1 MKKVFVFVAV
11 LLAALIVFAEISEDV
26 QDQQACGYAR
36 RAGSAEVWQK
46 YLEKFPNGICSFEAE
61 NEIANLRNRATKQK
75 FKETESDSVVEE
87 NNDQVRYYRPYKG
100 FGITLLI
107 LGGIALTEVMPIMI
121 YYTKQHDDYTYINY
135 YGREKTD
142 EDEYKQYKKFRDAS
156 ISMGVIGG
164 AFVLGGI
171 IFTAT
176 KRPVPNQNQKIELS
190 NLSVS
195 PTKGGM
201 FTSVG
206 FRF

>member
-1 MKKVFVFVAV
+1 MKKFFVFVAV
-11 LLAALIVFAEISEDV
+11 LLAAVSVFAEVSGDV
-26 QDQQACGYAR
+26 QDQQACEYAR
-36 RAGSAEVWQK
+36 RVESLEVWQN
-46 YLEKFPNGICSFEAE
+46 YLEKFPNGICIFEAE
-61 NEIANLRNRATKQK
+61 NEIVNLKNGTPKQK
-75 FKETESDSVVEE
+75 SEKSVSPSVVVV
-87 NNDQVRYYRPYKG
+87 NNEPVRYYRPYKG

-107 LGGIALTEVMPIMI
+107 LGGIALTEVMPITA
-121 YYTKQHDDYTYINY
+121 YFAAAYSDPDDYDY
-135 YGREKTD
+135 D
-142 EDEYKQYKKFRDAS
+142 ESKYKDLKNAS
-156 ISMGVIGG
+156 IAMGVIGG

-190 NLSVS
+190 NLSVA

>member
-1 MKKVFVFVAV
+1 MKKVFVFAAV
-11 LLAALIVFAEISEDV
+11 LLAAIALFAETSGDV

-61 NEIANLRNRATKQK
+61 NEIANLKNRAPKQK
-75 FKETESDSVVEE
+75 FKKTESYSIVEE
-87 NNDQVRYYRPYKG
+87 DSEQVRYYRPYKG

-107 LGGIALTEVMPIMI
+107 LGGIALTEVMPITA
-121 YYTKQHDDYTYINY
+121 YFAAVYSDPDDDDY
-135 YGREKTD
+135 D
-142 EDEYKQYKKFRDAS
+142 ESKYKDLKNAS
-156 ISMGVIGG
+156 IAMGVIGG
-164 AFVLGGI
+164 AFILGGI

-190 NLSVS
+190 NLSVA

>member
-1 MKKVFVFVAV
+1 MKKVLIFVAV
-11 LLAALIVFAEISEDV
+11 LFAAVSVFAEFSGDV

-61 NEIANLRNRATKQK
+61 NEIANLINGATKQK
-75 FKETESDSVVEE
+75 SKKSDSQSVVEE
-87 NNDQVRYYRPYKG
+87 DSEQVRYYRPYKG

-107 LGGIALTEVMPIMI
+107 LGGIALTEVMPITA
-121 YYTKQHDDYTYINY
+121 YFAAAYSDPDDDDY
-135 YGREKTD
+135 D
-142 EDEYKQYKKFRDAS
+142 ESKYKDLKNAS
-156 ISMGVIGG
+156 IAMGVIGG
-164 AFVLGGI
+164 AFILGGI

-190 NLSVS
+190 NLSVA
-195 PTKGGM
+195 PKKGGM

>member
-11 LLAALIVFAEISEDV
+11 LFAALTLFAEASGDV

-36 RAGSAEVWQK
+36 KADSKEVWQK

-61 NEIANLRNRATKQK
+61 NEIANLKNRAPKQK

-87 NNDQVRYYRPYKG
+87 NSEQVRYYRPYKG

-107 LGGIALTEVMPIMI
+107 LGGIALTEVMPITA
-121 YYTKQHDDYTYINY
+121 YFAAAYSDPDDDDY
-135 YGREKTD
+135 D
-142 EDEYKQYKKFRDAS
+142 ESRYKDLKNAS
-156 ISMGVIGG
+156 IAMGVIGG
-164 AFVLGGI
+164 AFILGGI
-171 IFTAT
+171 IFTAV

-190 NLSVS
+190 NLSVA
-195 PTKGGM
+195 PTKGGV
-201 FTSVG
+201 FSSVG

>member
-1 MKKVFVFVAV
+1 MKKFFVFVAV
-11 LLAALIVFAEISEDV
+11 LFAAASVFAENSGDV
-26 QDQQACGYAR
+26 QDQQACEYAR
-36 RAGSAEVWQK
+36 RAESVEVWQK

-61 NEIANLRNRATKQK
+61 IEIANLKNGVRKQK
-75 FKETESDSVVEE
+75 SIEPDSQSIVKENTE
-87 NNDQVRYYRPYKG
+87 QVRYYRPYKG

-107 LGGIALTEVMPIMI
+107 LGGTALTEVMPIMI
-121 YYTKQHDDYTYINY
+121 YCMKQHDDYTYINI
-135 YGREKTD
+135 YGRERTD
-142 EDEYKQYKKFRDAS
+142 EDEYKQYKRFRDAA

-164 AFVLGGI
+164 TFILGGI

-176 KRPVPNQNQKIELS
+176 KRPVPNQNQKIEVS
-190 NLSVS
+190 SLSVS

>member
-1 MKKVFVFVAV
+1 MKKFFVFVAV
-11 LLAALIVFAEISEDV
+11 LFAAVGVFAKTSEDV
-26 QDQQACGYAR
+26 QDQQACEYAR
-36 RAGSAEVWQK
+36 RAESVKVWQN

-107 LGGIALTEVMPIMI
+107 LGGIALTEVMPITA
-121 YYTKQHDDYTYINY
+121 YFAAAYSDPDDYDY
-135 YGREKTD
+135 D
-142 EDEYKQYKKFRDAS
+142 ESKYKDLKNAS
-156 ISMGVIGG
+156 IAMGVIGG
-164 AFVLGGI
+164 VFILGGI

-190 NLSVS
+190 NLSVA
-195 PTKGGM
+195 PTKSGM

>member
-11 LLAALIVFAEISEDV
+11 LFTAVSVFAEISGDV
-26 QDQQACGYAR
+26 QDQQACEYAR
-36 RAGSAEVWQK
+36 RAGSTEVWQK
-46 YLEKFPNGICSFEAE
+46 YLEKFPNGSCGFEAE
-61 NEIANLRNRATKQK
+61 NEIANLKNGTAKQK
-75 FKETESDSVVEE
+75 SREPDSHNIVEKNTE
-87 NNDQVRYYRPYKG
+87 QVRYYRPYKG

-107 LGGIALTEVMPIMI
+107 LGGIALTDVMPIMI
-121 YYTKQHDDYTYINY
+121 YCMKQHDDYTYINY
-135 YGREKTD
+135 YGRERTD

-156 ISMGVIGG
+156 IAMGVIGG
-164 AFVLGGI
+164 VFILGGI
-171 IFTAT
+171 IFTAA

-190 NLSVS
+190 NLSVA

>member
-1 MKKVFVFVAV
+1 LEEKMKKFFVFVAV
-11 LLAALIVFAEISEDV
+11 LFAAVGVFAETSEDV
-26 QDQQACGYAR
+26 RDQPACEYAR
-36 RAGSAEVWQK
+36 RAESPEVWQN

-100 FGITLLI
+100 FGITMLI
-107 LGGIALTEVMPIMI
+107 LGGIALTEVMPITA
-121 YYTKQHDDYTYINY
+121 YFAAAYSDPDDYDY
-135 YGREKTD
+135 D
-142 EDEYKQYKKFRDAS
+142 ESKYKDLKNAS
-156 ISMGVIGG
+156 IAMGVIGG

-190 NLSVS
+190 NLSVA

>member
-1 MKKVFVFVAV
+1 MKKVFVFAAV
-11 LLAALIVFAEISEDV
+11 LLAAVALFAEASGDV

-36 RAGSAEVWQK
+36 RAGSTEVWQK

-61 NEIANLRNRATKQK
+61 NEIANLKNRAPKQK
-75 FKETESDSVVEE
+75 FKKTESDSVVEE
-87 NNDQVRYYRPYKG
+87 NSEQVRYYRPYKG

-107 LGGIALTEVMPIMI
+107 LGGIALTEVMPITA
-121 YYTKQHDDYTYINY
+121 YFAAAYSDPDDDDY
-135 YGREKTD
+135 D
-142 EDEYKQYKKFRDAS
+142 ESKYKDLKNAS
-156 ISMGVIGG
+156 IAMGVIGG
-164 AFVLGGI
+164 AFILGGI

-176 KRPVPNQNQKIELS
+176 KRPVPNQNQTIELS
-190 NLSVS
+190 NLSVA